1 MNKFIFPA
9 VMCAASLISLPSH
22 AESMLGNSPYLS
34 TAVIS
39 SAGSLASSVV
49 ISGII
54 LSPVLIPAT
63 LVAISVD
70 KSTKEKEVTT
80 ITGKTTKN
88 EDVTLLVA
96 TEKLEKIPVKPGDK
110 LTIDPAEKGAGA
122 YLKKDGKV
130 ISHMVTQDDRE
141 LTHQEKMP

>member
-9 VMCAASLISLPSH
+9 IVFAASLIVLPSN
-22 AESMLGNSPYLS
+22 AGKLPENPYLS
-34 TAVIS
+34 TAVLS
-39 SAGSLASSVV
+39 SAGSVYSSVM
-49 ISGII
+49 ISGAI
-54 LSPVLIPAT
+54 LSPIILPAQLIAE
-63 LVAISVD
+63 SVENN
-70 KSTKEKEVTT
+70 KKEKVTT
-80 ITGKTTKN
+80 IAAKTAKK

-96 TEKLEKIPVKPGDK
+96 TEKLEKNPVKPGDK
-110 LTIDPAEKGAGA
+110 LTIEPAEKGAGA

>member
-9 VMCAASLISLPSH
+9 MVCAASLVAVPSYAGKLP
-22 AESMLGNSPYLS
+22 ENPYLS

-39 SAGSLASSVV
+39 SAGSVYSSVM
-49 ISGII
+49 ISGAI
-54 LSPVLIPAT
+54 LSPVILPAQLIAE
-63 LVAISVD
+63 SVENN
-70 KSTKEKEVTT
+70 KKEKVTT
-80 ITGKTTKN
+80 ITGKTTKK

-110 LTIDPAEKGAGA
+110 LTIEPAEKGAGA

>member
-9 VMCAASLISLPSH
+9 MVFAASLIVPPSYAGKLP
-22 AESMLGNSPYLS
+22 ENPYLS
-34 TAVIS
+34 TAVLS
-39 SAGSLASSVV
+39 SAGSVYSSVM
-49 ISGII
+49 ISGAI
-54 LSPVLIPAT
+54 LSPIILPAQLIAE
-63 LVAISVD
+63 SVENN
-70 KSTKEKEVTT
+70 KKEKVTT
-80 ITGKTTKN
+80 IAAKTAKK

-96 TEKLEKIPVKPGDK
+96 TEKLEKNPVKPGDK
-110 LTIDPAEKGAGA
+110 LTIAPAEKGAGA

>member
-9 VMCAASLISLPSH
+9 VICAASLIYLPSF
-22 AESMLGNSPYLS
+22 AGKLPENPYLS

-39 SAGSLASSVV
+39 SAGSAYSSVM
-49 ISGII
+49 ISGAI
-54 LSPVLIPAT
+54 LSPIILPAQLIAE
-63 LVAISVD
+63 SVENN
-70 KSTKEKEVTT
+70 KKEKVTT
-80 ITGKTTKN
+80 ITGKTTKK

-96 TEKLEKIPVKPGDK
+96 TEKLEKNPVKPGDK
-110 LTIDPAEKGAGA
+110 LTIEPAEKGAGA

-130 ISHMVTQDDRE
+130 ISHMVTPDDRE